1 MPYLYRNFLPSSDIC
16 LTSSGFSKS
25 YACPFPNCT
34 YFTLYSRSLTEHML
48 NNHGYIR
55 TPRGKTFKQ
64 STQKP
69 MACSSIGSSL
79 GPFSQGADERDHLCA
94 PQRGKPDI
102 GLTFFSDLG
111 SQQQSTCPVP
121 AQLVPGYW
129 HIPFYQ
135 NGISMAFGDARP
147 AHYCYGAVNG
157 VPVPSH
163 AAITSQMPPA
173 ELPSGAHDQLW
184 MPIQQQAAMPTAHT
198 VDFQGTTSHPFS
210 SSSSSMSS
218 LSLSDS
224 GVDLLAEI
232 QHPLMPLS
240 VEDPS
245 LILYSSYPSS
255 NDGLS
260 TARRN
265 MNMSPTIMEM
275 GAPDQSVETSIIPT
289 SINLDSIFAVHN
301 LSSLY
306 L

>member
-1 MPYLYRNFLPSSDIC
+1 
-16 LTSSGFSKS
+16 
-25 YACPFPNCT
+25 
-34 YFTLYSRSLTEHML
+34 ML
-48 NNHGYIR
+48 NIHGYIR
-55 TPRGKTFKQ
+55 NPRGKTLKQ
-64 STQKP
+64 FMQKP
-69 MACSSIGSSL
+69 MACSSMGPSL
-79 GPFSQGADERDHLCA
+79 GPFSQGADDRDHLCA

-102 GLTFFSDLG
+102 GLTFFSNLG
-111 SQQQSTCPVP
+111 GQQQSTYPVP

-135 NGISMAFGDARP
+135 NEISMAFGDARP
-147 AHYCYGAVNG
+147 SHYCYSLVNG

-173 ELPSGAHDQLW
+173 EFLSATGAHDQLW
-184 MPIQQQAAMPTAHT
+184 MPIQQQAATPMAHT
-198 VDFQGTTSHPFS
+198 VDFHGTTSHPFS
-210 SSSSSMSS
+210 SSSCSMSS

-255 NDGLS
+255 SDGLS
-260 TARRN
+260 TAWKN
-265 MNMSPTIMEM
+265 MCLSPTIMEM
-275 GAPDQSVETSIIPT
+275 GAPDQFVGETSIIPT
-289 SINLDSIFAVHN
+289 SIDLDSIFAVYN